1 MDREVLIKV
10 FNQVQRCMVSLT
22 SGSGHLVSYSVVPDT
37 FKITKE
43 ESGENETRY
52 FFTARAFRESEFT
65 VYDDTSLSV
74 TEVISGSIV
83 LDNSFNLVRD
93 EQGRIMLE
101 PWTCIKAPIQT
112 QSSSLR
118 AKVKKQLLEKLQA
131 AEHII
136 ASISEECGFNTDAK
150 INSLLT
156 DIQTRLSGA
165 KISSDAILQ
174 HAYLEDIYVNI
185 VVGIMDQDML
195 APEDE
200 LKLLVNAIGVRIDNF
215 DPYFEK
221 LKRNELEKL
230 FMPKS

>member
-10 FNQVQRCMVSLT
+10 FDQVQKSMVSLA
-22 SGSGHLVSYSVVPDT
+22 SSSGHLVSYSLVPDT

-52 FFTARAFRESEFT
+52 YFTARAFRESEFT
-65 VYDDTSLSV
+65 VYDNTSPSV
-74 TEVISGSIV
+74 SEVISGSLV
-83 LDNSFNLVRD
+83 LDNSFDLVRD

-101 PWTCIKAPIQT
+101 PWTCIETPMQT
-112 QSSSLR
+112 QSSPLR
-118 AKVKKQLLEKLQA
+118 TKVKKQLLEKLHA
-131 AEHII
+131 AERII

-165 KISSDAILQ
+165 KISSNAVLQ
-174 HAYLEDIYVNI
+174 HAYLEDIYINM

-200 LKLLVNAIGVRIDNF
+200 IVVLIKSIEKRIDNF
-215 DPYFEK
+215 DLYFEK
-221 LKRNELEKL
+221 LERNELEKP
-230 FMPKS
+230 FMPKP